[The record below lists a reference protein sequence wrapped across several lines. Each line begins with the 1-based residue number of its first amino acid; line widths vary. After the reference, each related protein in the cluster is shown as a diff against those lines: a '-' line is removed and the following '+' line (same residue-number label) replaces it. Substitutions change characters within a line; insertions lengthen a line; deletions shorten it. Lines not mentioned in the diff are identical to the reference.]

1 MILKNLLNYK
11 EIKIQ
16 KSFEKLKN
24 EISVLLYSFNFEKTI
39 KKALESILVQQI
51 SIPVII
57 YCIDDGSSDK
67 TQEIL
72 KEYESYNKGK
82 IKLIFSKINTK
93 FPFSLILK
101 SKINFNS
108 KYYCI
113 LDGDDYWMDVYNLQK
128 KVEVLNTNIK
138 IIGCSS
144 ITKMIN
150 KDKITLIKAHRQL
163 FTKSD
168 TIISEASYYCHS
180 SSLLW
185 KNYYYNK
192 KTKLPFP
199 KHFGYDA
206 DGDYFLF
213 NQMLD
218 RGHQIY
224 VINDV
229 MSVYNYTRKGVW
241 SSLKKKTQDKL
252 NKDINKK
259 IFYYSAFNYK
269 VLYLLFYLY
278 KFLILKNC
286 KLIKKFFKIL
296 EA

>member
-218 RGHQIY
+218 GGHQIY

-241 SSLKKKTQDKL
+241 SSLKKKHKT
-252 NKDINKK
+252 N
-259 IFYYSAFNYK
+259 
-269 VLYLLFYLY
+269 
-278 KFLILKNC
+278 
-286 KLIKKFFKIL
+286 
-296 EA
+296 